1 MALDFPSNPADGEV
15 FDGYI
20 WSASKGVW
28 LSKKEQQPI
37 TITSPSLPS
46 NPKSGDLWL
55 NTSNGL
61 IFTYYNDGTS
71 SQWVEVLASS
81 LPPSTQVMFVGTIAQ
96 TARVSAP
103 DGWLLCEGQAVS
115 RTEYV
120 RLFNVIGTS
129 YGSGNGTTTFNVP
142 NIKGRLVVGKN
153 AGTFSTLGL
162 TGGTETVTLTS
173 SQTGLRAHSHPNTLS
188 DPGHFHNTN
197 HSHTVGDHSHG
208 QLVTHT
214 GAGGSAIRR
223 DYKSDGSSFTYPQGA
238 NTYGSGG
245 LTTSTNNP
253 QSDTKTTGLSI
264 SNVNNT
270 ALNASSSHS
279 NIQPYIVLNYM
290 IKV

>member
-1 MALDFPSNPADGEV
+1 MALDFPSNPADGEIFGNYV
-15 FDGYI
+15 
-20 WSASKGVW
+20 WSQSKGVW
-28 LSKKEQQPI
+28 LSRQEQTPI
-37 TITSPSLPS
+37 AITSPTLPS
-46 NPKSGDLWL
+46 NPQSGDLWL

-81 LPPSTQVMFVGTIAQ
+81 LPPATQVMFVGTIAQ
-96 TARVSAP
+96 TARISAP
-103 DGWLLCEGQAVS
+103 DGWLLCEGQEVS

-129 YGSGNGTTTFNVP
+129 YGSGNGSTTFNVP
-142 NIKGRLVVGKN
+142 NIQGRLVVGKN
-153 AGTFSTLGL
+153 TGTFSALGL
-162 TGGTETVTLTS
+162 TGGTEKVTLTS
-173 SQTGLRAHSHPNTLS
+173 AQTGIIAHSHPNTLS
-188 DPGHFHNTN
+188 DPGHFHNTS

-223 DYKSDGSSFTYPQGA
+223 DYKSDGSSWTYPQGA

-270 ALNASSSHS
+270 SANASSFHT